1 MDDKKLKL
9 LEKDLTDTDLEF
21 YLKQEIIAVDCEMM
35 GLNVYRDR
43 LCLVQIADDERNVR
57 LVKIEQGQDL
67 APNLQKLFENENVLK
82 LFHFARTDV
91 AWLKFWLNIRV
102 KNYFCTKIASKIART
117 YTDKH
122 GLKDLCK
129 EVIGKDISKAQQS
142 SDWGGSYL
150 NKDQLN
156 YAANDVY
163 FLPEIYRTLR
173 TMLVR
178 EGRLELAERAI
189 KCIDTM
195 TELDNLGYLS
205 VLEH

>member
-21 YLKQEIIAVDCEMM
+21 YLKQELVAVDCEMM

-43 LCLVQIADDERNVR
+43 LCLVQISDDDRNVR

-102 KNYFCTKIASKIART
+102 ENYFCTKIASKIART

-178 EGRLELAERAI
+178 EGRLELAEKAI

-195 TELDNLGYLS
+195 AELDNLGYLS
-205 VLEH
+205 ILEH

>member
-9 LEKDLTDTDLEF
+9 LERDLSDSDLEF
-21 YLKQEIIAVDCEMM
+21 YLNQELIAVDCEMM

-43 LCLVQIADDERNVR
+43 LCLVQISDDDRNVR
-57 LVKIEQGQDL
+57 LVRIEQGQEE
-67 APNLQKLFENENVLK
+67 AKNLKALFESEKVLK
-82 LFHFARTDV
+82 LFHYARTDV
-91 AWLKFWLNIRV
+91 AWLKFWLNIKV
-102 KNYFCTKIASKIART
+102 KNYFCTKIASKLART

-129 EVIGKDISKAQQS
+129 EVLGKDISKTQQS
-142 SDWGGSYL
+142 SDWGSSYL
-150 NKDQLN
+150 NKDQLS

-173 TMLVR
+173 NMLVR
-178 EGRLELAERAI
+178 ENRLDLAERAI
-189 KCIDTM
+189 QCIDTM
-195 TELDNLGYLS
+195 TELDNLGYVS

>member
-9 LEKDLTDTDLEF
+9 VERDLSETDLDF
-21 YLKQEIIAVDCEMM
+21 YLKQEIVAVDCEMM

-43 LCLVQIADDERNVR
+43 LCLVQISDDDRNVR
-57 LVKIEQGQDL
+57 LVRIEQGQDST
-67 APNLQKLFENENVLK
+67 PNLQKLFENENVLK
-82 LFHFARTDV
+82 LFHYARTDV
-91 AWLKFWLNIRV
+91 AWLKFWLNIQV

-129 EVIGKDISKAQQS
+129 EVLGKDINKTQQS

-150 NKDQLN
+150 SKDQLN
-156 YAANDVY
+156 YAASDVY
-163 FLPEIYRTLR
+163 FLADIYRTLR
-173 TMLVR
+173 NILQR
-178 EGRLELAERAI
+178 EGRFELAERAI

-195 TELDNLGYLS
+195 TELDNLGYLNI
-205 VLEH
+205 LEH

>member
-9 LEKDLTDTDLEF
+9 LERDLSDSDLEF
-21 YLKQEIIAVDCEMM
+21 YLNQELIAVDCEMM

-43 LCLVQIADDERNVR
+43 LCLVQISDDDRNVR
-57 LVKIEQGQDL
+57 LVRIEQGQEE
-67 APNLQKLFENENVLK
+67 AKNLKALFESEKVLK
-82 LFHFARTDV
+82 LFHYARTDV
-91 AWLKFWLNIRV
+91 AWLKFWLNIKV
-102 KNYFCTKIASKIART
+102 KNYFCTKIASKLART

-129 EVIGKDISKAQQS
+129 EVLGKDISKTQQS
-142 SDWGGSYL
+142 SDWGSSYL
-150 NKDQLN
+150 NKDQLS

-173 TMLVR
+173 NMLVR
-178 EGRLELAERAI
+178 ENRLDLAERAI
-189 KCIDTM
+189 QCIDTM
-195 TELDNLGYLS
+195 TELDNLGYAS